1 MATVRIYYSRSD
13 NNQSDYDL
21 FWWEEDLQK
30 IDHDE
35 FIAPFINREKVSF
48 GDNDYVDIDLGDKK
62 VIQWY
67 IKRKDN
73 TYDHNNELCM
83 RILNNTI
90 DRTCGP
96 LCGHCYDT
104 GYWWKLDLTVT
115 PQDNFY
121 INNTSPYVYRDN
133 TYTDILANS
142 LSFAGVEPLEGD
154 GDNELPIEDGKLR
167 ISYTIYDYEDVVIPE
182 EEVWYEKWYPWG
194 DFYKT
199 TINRIQLL
207 YLLNK
212 SYTVG
217 ENDMDLSIDESA
229 LQAEKDDAKQMLE
242 KAVANCLYKLG
253 EVIADFDEDAFL
265 ADVDAYKATKGS
277 TLHGTIDYLKESLDA
292 LAVLPE

>member
-13 NNQSDYDL
+13 NNQSDYNL

-35 FIAPFINREKVSF
+35 FVAPFINREKVSF

-62 VIQWY
+62 IIQWY

-73 TYDHNNELCM
+73 TYDHNDELCM
-83 RILNNTI
+83 RILNGTI

-96 LCGHCYDT
+96 LCGHCWDT
-104 GYWWKLDLTVT
+104 GYWWKIDLTIT

-133 TYTDILANS
+133 TYSEILANS
-142 LSFAGVEPLEGD
+142 LSFAGFEDLEGD
-154 GDNELPIEDGKLR
+154 GDNEIAVDDSKLR
-167 ISYTIYDYEDVVIPE
+167 ISYTIYDYHDIDLDESE
-182 EEVWYEKWYPWG
+182 RWYNKWADYGPY
-194 DFYKT
+194 FKT
-199 TINRIQLL
+199 TINRSQLL
-207 YLLNK
+207 YLRNK
-212 SYTVG
+212 SYIVG
-217 ENDMDLSIDESA
+217 ENNMQLSIDADA

-253 EVIADFDEDAFL
+253 EDIEAFDEDAFL
-265 ADVDAYKATKGS
+265 ADVDAYKATKS
-277 TLHGTIDYLKESLDA
+277 TSLEGTIDYLKQTLDA
-292 LAVLPE
+292 LTAIS

>member
-13 NNQSDYDL
+13 NNQSDYDI
-21 FWWEEDLQK
+21 FWWEEDLK
-30 IDHDE
+30 TIDHSE
-35 FIAPFINREKVSF
+35 FYAPFITREKVSF

-83 RILNNTI
+83 RIRNNTI

-104 GYWWKLDLTVT
+104 GYWWKLDLTIT
-115 PQDNFY
+115 PQNNFY
-121 INNTSPYVYRDN
+121 INNTSPYVYRDD

-154 GDNELPIEDGKLR
+154 GDNELPVDDGKVR
-167 ISYTIYDYEDVVIPE
+167 ISYTIYDYHDVEIPE
-182 EEVWYEKWYPWG
+182 DEIWYTKWEPWG
-194 DFYKT
+194 DYYKT

-207 YLLNK
+207 YCLNK
-212 SYTVG
+212 SYTIG
-217 ENDMDLSIDESA
+217 ENDMQLSIDASA
-229 LQAEKDDAKQMLE
+229 LQAEKEDAQQMLE

-253 EVIADFDEDAFL
+253 EVIEDFDENAFL
-265 ADVDAYKATKGS
+265 ADVDGYKATKAS
-277 TLHGTIDYLKESLDA
+277 TLGAVIDYLEISLNA
-292 LAVLPE
+292 LQALPE